1 MKARH
6 MQFEGDKGAFAKAF
20 IQAQGNMEA
29 ITKDNENGGFKGS
42 KYADLATVVD
52 AIVPALNKAGI
63 AVLQSPAFDGEMVT
77 ITTTL
82 LHESGASVTSDLK
95 LRPSKADPQ
104 GVGSAITYG
113 RRYSLLAVAG
123 VAPEDDD
130 GNAAS
135 GPPQNA
141 KKPAPKV
148 PEPSPAAVD
157 AAKLAIGLCET
168 PEALEGWLTM
178 NGDAIRQY
186 CDSDRA
192 QIRAAVQAHKAGFA
206 KEPAREIFE

>member
-1 MKARH
+1 

-20 IQAQGNMEA
+20 IQAQKAMEA
-29 ITKDNENGGFKGS
+29 VTKANLNPAFKQ
-42 KYADLATVVD
+42 KYADLAAVVE
-52 AIVPALNKAGI
+52 AVVPALNAAGI

-77 ITTTL
+77 VTTTL
-82 LHESGASVTSDLK
+82 LHDSGASLTSDLR
-95 LRPSKADPQ
+95 LRPSKTDPQ

-135 GPPQNA
+135 GPREAA
-141 KKPAPKV
+141 KKQAPQG
-148 PEPSPAAVD
+148 PQESPAAVT
-157 AAKLAIGLCET
+157 AAKVAIGLCET
-168 PEALEGWLTM
+168 PEALEGWLTA

-192 QIRAAVQAHKAGFA
+192 QIRAAVQARKADFA

>member
-1 MKARH
+1 M
-6 MQFEGDKGAFAKAF
+6 
-20 IQAQGNMEA
+20 
-29 ITKDNENGGFKGS
+29 
-42 KYADLATVVD
+42 
-52 AIVPALNKAGI
+52 
-63 AVLQSPAFDGEMVT
+63 
-77 ITTTL
+77 
-82 LHESGASVTSDLK
+82 
-95 LRPSKADPQ
+95 
-104 GVGSAITYG
+104 
-113 RRYSLLAVAG
+113 AG

-141 KKPAPKV
+141 KKPAPKG
-148 PEPSPAAVD
+148 PEPSPAAVE

-168 PEALEGWLTM
+168 PEALGDWAEM

-192 QIRAAVQAHKAGFA
+192 QIRAAVQARKASFA

>member
-1 MKARH
+1 
-6 MQFEGDKGAFAKAF
+6 MQFDGDRSAFAKAF
-20 IQAQGNMEA
+20 ITAQGTIEA
-29 ITKDNENGGFKGS
+29 IKKDNENGGFKGS
-42 KYADLATVVD
+42 KYADLATVVA
-52 AIVPALNKAGI
+52 AIVPAMNKAGI

-82 LHESGASVTSDLK
+82 LHESGATVTSDLR
-95 LRPSKADPQ
+95 LRPSKIDPQ
-104 GVGSAITYG
+104 GIGSAITYG

-135 GPPQNA
+135 GPPANNQ
-141 KKPAPKV
+141 KPAPKA
-148 PEPSPAAVD
+148 PEGSPAAVS
-157 AAKLAIGLCET
+157 AAKMAIGLCDS
-168 PEALEGWLTM
+168 PEALEGWLTA

-192 QIRAAVQAHKAGFA
+192 QIRAAVQAHKMALGQRNV
-206 KEPAREIFE
+206 AREIFE

>member
-1 MKARH
+1 
-6 MQFEGDKGAFAKAF
+6 MQFDGDKGAFAKAF
-20 IQAQGNMEA
+20 IAAQGAMEA
-29 ITKDNENGGFKGS
+29 VTKANENPGFKGA
-42 KYADLATVVD
+42 KYADLSAVVA

-82 LHESGASVTSDLK
+82 LHESGATVTSDLR
-95 LRPSKADPQ
+95 LRPSKSDPQ

-135 GPPQNA
+135 GPRQAPNEPKA
-141 KKPAPKV
+141 APKPPTLAERAGRLSSTLKTV
-148 PEPSPAAVD
+148 KTQADLERGWQLAANLRAELDQREPDILDDLNMLFAARLD
-157 AAKLAIGLCET
+157 ALQDI
-168 PEALEGWLTM
+168 
-178 NGDAIRQY
+178 
-186 CDSDRA
+186 
-192 QIRAAVQAHKAGFA
+192 AA
-206 KEPAREIFE
+206 